1 MYLRAALG
9 AFVLVAPAWGAP
21 TLVPI
26 TKHAGSVKSS
36 SYIVFVLSRLL
47 CVFITD
53 SLIPPSTFQDAASKD
68 AFLKTGPTFAQSG
81 SSVTYNYEIIP
92 ATAMV
97 LNSPEDLRLVQG
109 FVGVKSIEPDSIA
122 SIHYEVG
129 LDGVEVLDHQPSAP
143 SPEQLEKRWDN
154 GLALTFD
161 PQGIYVEHSCFG
173 GRAKWG
179 ATFGGYADKDG
190 NGHGTHTAGTAIC
203 SDFEPGVAGK
213 AEMLAVKVL
222 SDAGSG
228 AISDVIAGIDWSA
241 KHFQSSASKLAIATM
256 SLGGLPND
264 AVDKAVQS
272 AIDMGLHFTI
282 AAGNSNAD
290 ASTSSPA
297 RVQSANTIG
306 AVDSKKQ
313 KASFSNYGAL
323 IDVWYYGVDVVS
335 AWIDGPDSNKTLS
348 GTSMATPGVAAL
360 LASALGN
367 YGQMTPE
374 DLSNKLK
381 EQAVDE
387 VTFAP
392 VDAPAM
398 VVSTHKL
405 AQPW

>member
-36 SYIVFVLSRLL
+36 SYIV
-47 CVFITD
+47 
-53 SLIPPSTFQDAASKD
+53 TFQDAASKN

-154 GLALTFD
+154 GSGVTIYGID
-161 PQGIYVEHSCFG
+161 TGIYVEHSCFG